1 MCVPAARFDDEEDEE
16 DEPEENKRKDEFDF
30 SMQGAT
36 AWLSSTYQATS
47 LSDRDSRGD
56 PDQISTCP
64 HCHLALPLLT
74 LRWHK
79 VTFLHHTR
87 FVYTWLKCSHGNSP
101 PSLCV
106 FRWSAESTFSWNKER
121 ESSSEWISC
130 LRRIWS
136 VCHEQREGK
145 RAFGLLKCNFIIS
158 LLKFFMFKWRHLLL
172 ITLYCAFC

>member
-36 AWLSSTYQATS
+36 TWLSSTYQATS

-121 ESSSEWISC
+121 EL
-130 LRRIWS
+130 LRMDKLPQTYLIHVSWAKGRETSIWA
-136 VCHEQREGK
+136 VEMQ
-145 RAFGLLKCNFIIS
+145 F
-158 LLKFFMFKWRHLLL
+158 
-172 ITLYCAFC
+172 YY